1 MSRATSISSQFR
13 RIRYF
18 FVDIQGNPAGGSSGW
33 NRSSNVLKK
42 EEIRNP
48 GACNHVDI
56 CFLLLA
62 ALVIVN
68 AVPYQLLKRGRDI
81 GLPCSANPS
90 SSSIY
95 ANLKPF
101 PPVSNQSVDY
111 TVLDFHYAKAAT
123 FSIDVPDVPTPLL
136 PSKYA
141 ITVIIADNPNKPKI
155 HACSY
160 AIFG

>member
-18 FVDIQGNPAGGSSGW
+18 FVDIQENPTGTVCTCSST
-33 NRSSNVLKK
+33 
-42 EEIRNP
+42 EEIIRSAEINRYS
-48 GACNHVDI
+48 NHVDI

>member
-18 FVDIQGNPAGGSSGW
+18 FVDIQENPTGGSSGW

-48 GACNHVDI
+48 GACLRSNVGKTEI
-56 CFLLLA
+56 
-62 ALVIVN
+62 VI
-68 AVPYQLLKRGRDI
+68 A
-81 GLPCSANPS
+81 
-90 SSSIY
+90 Y
-95 ANLKPF
+95 ADQNVLGDLYIK
-101 PPVSNQSVDY
+101 
-111 TVLDFHYAKAAT
+111 VLDFHYAKAAT